1 MGILNKLTEKLLKNF
16 LLLKKDDWIKW
27 IAQPNDWQDDCDK
40 FNGCF
45 FIVKQMPK
53 YPQHTNCQCSLEKI
67 TQPIP
72 NVTAKATVDVRK
84 FTDYVFSDKYNDG
97 KKELFETLGYTI
109 KDSSYLQQLFITQA
123 LQKYCNGEYIFKGT
137 NNYSVRLEIIIDINT
152 PQKGL
157 LHIKTG
163 WVLLPNGEIKL
174 STPFT
179 GFFN

>member
-1 MGILNKLTEKLLKNF
+1 MFNIESEMYFTIFYNGS
-16 LLLKKDDWIKW
+16 
-27 IAQPNDWQDDCDK
+27 K
-40 FNGCF
+40 FCGCIFRWNNTKIFF
-45 FIVKQMPK
+45 FI
-53 YPQHTNCQCSLEKI
+53 L
-67 TQPIP
+67 
-72 NVTAKATVDVRK
+72 K